1 MVKDKDKKNKPKKSK
16 SDSSAVVELQTVN
29 LHSKYRPKKIEDY
42 VGQEAIFKTFSGWK
56 KTGKVPSTLLITGQT
71 GSGKTTL
78 ARLLARYV
86 NCDTFN
92 ACGKCPSC
100 KLDISHH
107 PDIIQSDMGNKG
119 KVDDVRALVESARL
133 SPRFKR
139 RVFIIDEAHLMS
151 SQAESA
157 LLVPTEE
164 PDAKTMWI
172 FCTTDPE
179 KMKATMLNRCVR
191 LSVLPIAPDII
202 ADRLAHIC
210 EKEGI
215 DVEGKKA
222 KKALTTVAEFS
233 DGQMRRAISL
243 LQAITDQVIGAGE
256 KLTDDLVMDCFS
268 SDPEI
273 QLDEIVV
280 SLLASWLDFDL
291 HETIKFLRKSQNPRG
306 VVSKLRWL
314 LFGLI
319 GHEAEANKFMSSQ
332 LKMFLGLC
340 KQRAKDK
347 DPITYSLPR
356 LIHLQKAVN
365 DTEVMFNTTSLPSDI
380 LLETNL
386 CALMVD
392 LHEGKVKE
400 VLDKSKPKKG
410 KGD

>member
-1 MVKDKDKKNKPKKSK
+1 MAKDKEKVKKSSKKDKAESSK
-16 SDSSAVVELQTVN
+16 SVELQTVN
-29 LHSKYRPKKIEDY
+29 LHSKYRPTKIEDY
-42 VGQEAIFKTFSGWK
+42 VGQESIFKVFAGWR

-86 NCDTFN
+86 NCETFS

-133 SPRFKR
+133 SPRFNR
-139 RVFIIDEAHLMS
+139 RVFIIDEAHLMT

-164 PDAKTMWI
+164 PDAKTMWV

-179 KMKATMLNRCVR
+179 KMRETIRNRCNI
-191 LSVLPIAPDII
+191 LSVRPIEPKVI
-202 ADRLAHIC
+202 AERLNYIC

-222 KKALTTVAEFS
+222 QKALKTVAEFS

-243 LQAITDQVIGAGE
+243 MQAIISQTLGSGE

-273 QLDEIVV
+273 QLDELAV

-291 HETIKFLRKSQNPRG
+291 PATIRFLRKAQNPRG
-306 VVSKLRWL
+306 IVSKLRWL
-314 LFGLI
+314 LHGLI
-319 GHEAEANKFMSSQ
+319 GHECEANKFTSSQ
-332 LKMFLGLC
+332 LKMFFGLA
-340 KQRAKDK
+340 KQRQKDK
-347 DPITYSLPR
+347 DPIKYSLPK
-356 LIHLQKAVN
+356 LISLQKVVN
-365 DTEVMFNTTSLPSDI
+365 DTEVLFNSTSLPADI

-386 CALMVD
+386 CFLMTEM
-392 LHEGKVKE
+392 HAS
-400 VLDKSKPKKG
+400 SKAK
-410 KGD
+410 